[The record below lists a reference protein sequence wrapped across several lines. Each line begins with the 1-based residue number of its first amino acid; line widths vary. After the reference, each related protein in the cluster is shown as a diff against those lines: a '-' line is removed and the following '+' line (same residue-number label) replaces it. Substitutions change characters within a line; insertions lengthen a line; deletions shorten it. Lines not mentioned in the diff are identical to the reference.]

1 MKKFLIVLLVA
12 LTCVCLTLS
21 ACKKKAEEAVPA
33 PTEQVAP
40 APEAATEAATEA
52 AKVAADAATESEDA
66 ARAAADA
73 AAKAAAEAVPAEPAK

>member
-40 APEAATEAATEA
+40 APEAATEAATE
-52 AKVAADAATESEDA
+52 SEDA